1 MSVFSAFRK
10 SRKVFS
16 HWMGSVLGNPTSS
29 FIISWNS
36 APEGKGS
43 QEWFLEREVCM
54 YFRLWLL
61 AIGLLLLWLR
71 AQLLRCSAAFFLKD
85 QI

>member
-1 MSVFSAFRK
+1 MAVFSAFRK
-10 SRKVFS
+10 SRKGFS

-29 FIISWNS
+29 FIISWNA
-36 APEGKGS
+36 APEGRES
-43 QEWFLEREVCM
+43 QEWFLKREVCM

-71 AQLLRCSAAFFLKD
+71 AQLLRSQLPSF
-85 QI
+85 